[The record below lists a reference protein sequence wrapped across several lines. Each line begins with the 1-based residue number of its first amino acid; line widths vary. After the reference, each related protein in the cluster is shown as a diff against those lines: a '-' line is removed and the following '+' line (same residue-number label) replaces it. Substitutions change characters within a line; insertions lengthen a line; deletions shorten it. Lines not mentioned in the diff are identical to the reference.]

1 MDRGHRLTK
10 GQSQPSTPR
19 GARVEDSTPHPSRSR
34 TPPAYPPRSTTRRLL
49 PTSRPLIVPV
59 ECLRTPFDTS
69 HLMRLRLGPPRWWV
83 RTSMINLV
91 LAKLPQVPAVM
102 IDRPPP
108 PAAPMSG
115 HHRGRPC
122 HLNVAGQTHVCKSW
136 SGQTQR

>member
-1 MDRGHRLTK
+1 VSTAGAGRHDVVVDQHVECREEGVQIVRHRLIMD
-10 GQSQPSTPR
+10 
-19 GARVEDSTPHPSRSR
+19 A
-34 TPPAYPPRSTTRRLL
+34 LL
-49 PTSRPLIVPV
+49 PCP
-59 ECLRTPFDTS
+59 DTGIPS
-69 HLMRLRLGPPRWWV
+69 HDLHRINHLMRLRLGPPRWWV